1 MHFKIKK
8 FVKVRIK
15 NTLIFKLRV
24 CINVFVNFSII
35 TSGKHFKN
43 YMLSLEL
50 QQISLMNFYI
60 FYSRMKSR
68 VNLFYFSDES

>member
-8 FVKVRIK
+8 FVKLHIK

-24 CINVFVNFSII
+24 CINVFVNLSLI
-35 TSGKHFKN
+35 TSGKHLKN

-50 QQISLMNFYI
+50 QQINLMIFYI
-60 FYSRMKSR
+60 FYNGMKTR
-68 VNLFYFSDES
+68 VNLFYLSDES